1 MSVVSKLLS
10 VAVLGLTLAAPW
22 GLRAEEVGSF
32 DNDWT
37 GNSLVVEAIA
47 DPGVEGVT
55 CHIVHFERGTLDR
68 LTKGKWFEDPS
79 NASIACRQTGPI
91 AVGEIETSKRGEEVF
106 SERKSLI
113 FKSIAIRRIYDRAND
128 TLIYV
133 IYSRQ
138 VKDGSAKMAI
148 SSVPLFH
155 TDVTW
160 TKGKPK

>member
-1 MSVVSKLLS
+1 MSFVAKLLPA
-10 VAVLGLTLAAPW
+10 AVLGLSLAAPCAA
-22 GLRAEEVGSF
+22 GAEEIGSF

-37 GNSLVVEAIA
+37 GNSLIVEAIP
-47 DPGVEGVT
+47 DPAVQGVT

-68 LTKGKWFEDPS
+68 LAKGKWFEDPS
-79 NASIACRQTGPI
+79 NASISCRQTGPI
-91 AVGEIETSKRGEEVF
+91 AIAEIETSKKGEEVF

-128 TLIYV
+128 TLVYV

-160 TKGKPK
+160 TQGKPK

>member
-1 MSVVSKLLS
+1 MSIVSKLL
-10 VAVLGLTLAAPW
+10 AGTVLGVSLALAW
-22 GLRAEEVGSF
+22 GVVAEEIASF

-37 GNSLVVEAIA
+37 GNSLVVEAIP
-47 DPGVEGVT
+47 DPEVQGVT

-68 LTKGKWFEDPS
+68 LAKGKWFEDPS

-91 AVGEIETSKRGEEVF
+91 AIGEIEASKKGEEVF

-113 FKSIAIRRIYDRAND
+113 FKSIAIRRIYDREND
-128 TLIYV
+128 TLVYV

-155 TDVTW
+155 ADVSW